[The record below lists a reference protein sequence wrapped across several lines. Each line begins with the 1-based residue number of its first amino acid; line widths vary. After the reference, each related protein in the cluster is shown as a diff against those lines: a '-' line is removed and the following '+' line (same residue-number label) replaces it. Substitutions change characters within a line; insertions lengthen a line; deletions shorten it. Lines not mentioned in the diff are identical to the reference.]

1 MLTIIINQSSLSLAG
16 ISSPPTPPV
25 ACNSPPSV
33 ADTNSVLSE
42 ADPDMSQLLRDIQ
55 DNPPT
60 PPISPQIPSSQL
72 HIRVFYGTIQVLSEY
87 VDCSKGSCRIVSSS
101 RNSGIEER
109 QQRYFYNCAHKIVL
123 PETHPQSLSK
133 GIFGAMEEGI
143 VLDVS
148 EGSVYVTPLCRT
160 VVYYSSSASPT
171 NDAVQI
177 NKDQPTRVFD
187 YNNHFR
193 PALEHYAVMQGQ
205 SPSPY
210 FLLGLG
216 QSWGHGR
223 HVTQNLVTVMVTHC
237 KAKLDIDTISLPSPL
252 VTTPELFSLD
262 GTDTI
267 NIDEPT
273 GTDIEAEA
281 FLKNLQEISN

>member
-1 MLTIIINQSSLSLAG
+1 MSQIINE
-16 ISSPPTPPV
+16 IE
-25 ACNSPPSV
+25 NS
-33 ADTNSVLSE
+33 
-42 ADPDMSQLLRDIQ
+42 
-55 DNPPT
+55 PPT

-72 HIRVFYGTIQVLSEY
+72 HIRVFYGTIQVVSEF
-87 VDCSKGSCRIVSSS
+87 VDCSKGSCRILSSK
-101 RNSGIEER
+101 NVEER
-109 QQRYFYNCAHKIVL
+109 QRYFYNCAHKIVL

-133 GIFGAMEEGI
+133 GIFDAMGEGI
-143 VLDVS
+143 MLEASD
-148 EGSVYVTPLCRT
+148 GNIYITPLCRT
-160 VVYYSSSASPT
+160 VVYYSNSASPSV
-171 NDAVQI
+171 DAVQI

-193 PALEHYAVMQGQ
+193 PALEHYALIQGQ

-216 QSWGHGR
+216 QTWGRGR

-237 KAKLDIDTISLPSPL
+237 KAKHDIDTISL
-252 VTTPELFSLD
+252 VTNQEMFSLD
-262 GTDTI
+262 GQDAI

-281 FLKNLQEISN
+281 FLRNLQEISN